1 MTRLYKESRRSEI
14 PQCHSPTCCSPA
26 CPVSTECNRSELY
39 VEGPVLLV
47 LSEIEVSRAEGP
59 VLLVLS
65 EIEVSRAEGPV
76 LSKVEGT
83 RESSFVKLFPVS
95 WSLELGSW

>member
-1 MTRLYKESRRSEI
+1 MTRLYEESRRSGI
-14 PQCHSPTCCSPA
+14 HQCYSPTCCSPA

-59 VLLVLS
+59 VL
-65 EIEVSRAEGPV
+65 SRAEG
-76 LSKVEGT
+76 T
-83 RESSFVKLFPVS
+83 REFSTPFHRFSQSPFYR
-95 WSLELGSW
+95 